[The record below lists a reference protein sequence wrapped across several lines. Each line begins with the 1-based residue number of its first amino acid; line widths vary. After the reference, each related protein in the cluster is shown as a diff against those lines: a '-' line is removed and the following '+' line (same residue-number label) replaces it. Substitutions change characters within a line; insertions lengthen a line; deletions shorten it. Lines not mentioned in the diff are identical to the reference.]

1 MNTNKN
7 YYPNLAFSNDIAI
20 IIIVLALALL
30 LGLIGMPY

>member
-7 YYPNLAFSNDIAI
+7 YYLDLAFSRDIAI

-30 LGLIGMPY
+30 LGLISMPY